1 MKNKEMNPKI
11 LLWDLESSFNQVLT
25 FGLIKQFIPI
35 DNITTE
41 RHLYSVAYKWYGE
54 KKIHTI
60 SILDDPKRFKKDPHD
75 DYYVVSEFRKVIEQ
89 ADCQVA
95 HYGDLFDVK
104 MFNARLVYHGLKPLP
119 KMKSFDTKKLASK
132 YFRFNSNKLDYLAQ
146 HLCGIRK
153 LNNPKNLWIDCFNG
167 DEKAIQQMVK
177 YNKQDIVILE
187 AVFNKLIPFMKDYSL
202 NMNMFI
208 KGARC
213 SNPTCGSTD
222 IEWRGWNYTRV
233 GKYRRCQC
241 KTCGAW
247 SDERTALQNNTVDI
261 K

>member
-1 MKNKEMNPKI
+1 MHKEKRPKI
-11 LLWDLESSFNQVLT
+11 LLFDIESSFNQVLT

-60 SILDDPKRFKKDPHD
+60 SILDDPKRFKKDIHD
-75 DYYVVSEFRKVIEQ
+75 DFYVVSEFRKVIEQ
-89 ADCQVA
+89 ADCQVGHNA
-95 HYGDLFDVK
+95 DNFDVK
-104 MFNARLVYHGLKPLP
+104 MLNARFAFHGLAPLP
-119 KMKSFDTKKLASK
+119 KMKSFDTYKLSK
-132 YFRFNSNKLDYLAQ
+132 RYFRFNSNKLDYLAQ
-146 HLCGIRK
+146 HLCGIKK
-153 LNNPKNLWIDCFNG
+153 LDNPKNLWVDCFNG
-167 DEKAIQQMVK
+167 SVKAIKQMVR

-187 AVFNKLIPFMKDYSL
+187 GVFDKLIPFMKDYSL

-213 SNPTCGSTD
+213 PNPTCGSTD
-222 IEWRGWNYTRV
+222 IEWRGFNYTRV
-233 GKYRRCQC
+233 GKYRRAQC
-241 KTCGAW
+241 KCCGCW
-247 SDERTALQNNTVDI
+247 FDERKSLPNNVPEV